1 VPSSL
6 ALFLWLILLL
16 ALLRFDPAKEP
27 GTSWALWLPAIWMF
41 FVATRL
47 PSQWLGGQGGVVAA
61 QALEEGNPLDRT
73 IFFLLILLATAILVT
88 RSFNWGGFFRRN
100 ISLLAFLSFA
110 LVSVCWSDFPFV
122 ALKRWFRDLGNYLV
136 ILVVLSDPEPLE
148 AIRTVLRRLS
158 YLLIPLSVVLI
169 KYYPEIGKSWG
180 PWTGI
185 AEYSGVTTGKNMLG
199 VLCLVCGLFF
209 FWDTVT
215 RWADRKGRRT
225 RRIILLNVAFIA
237 MTLWLL
243 DMSNSATSRVCL
255 VLGCLIIAAAG
266 SKTVKRRP
274 ALLTVGIPVVIC
286 LYLTLAFGF
295 GVDIKEAVAQA
306 VGRDPTLTDRTK
318 IWSFLLSMKTNPL
331 LGVGYESFWLGP
343 RLEWFWQ
350 NAGLGHINEAHN
362 GYLEVYLNLGIVG
375 LFFLGWFVI
384 ASYWTISRR
393 LALSSLGPLRL
404 SVWTII
410 LLYSVTEAGFRSGL
424 MWLTF
429 LLGAIAVPERASGG
443 ENAPIRIHTDSGANQ
458 DSGRSPSSQQ
468 LRARVPY
475 REKGLRSWT
484 RS

>member
-1 VPSSL
+1 
-6 ALFLWLILLL
+6 
-16 ALLRFDPAKEP
+16 
-27 GTSWALWLPAIWMF
+27 
-41 FVATRL
+41 VA
-47 PSQWLGGQGGVVAA
+47 
-61 QALEEGNPLDRT
+61 
-73 IFFLLILLATAILVT
+73 FK
-88 RSFNWGGFFRRN
+88 RS
-100 ISLLAFLSFA
+100 
-110 LVSVCWSDFPFV
+110 V
-122 ALKRWFRDLGNYLV
+122 RDLGNYLV
-136 ILVVLSDPEPLE
+136 ILVVLSDPCPLE
-148 AIRTVLRRLS
+148 AVRAVLRRLS

-169 KYYPEIGKSWG
+169 KYYPEIGKSWD

-255 VLGCLIIAAAG
+255 VLGCLIIAAAR

-343 RLEWFWQ
+343 RLAWFWQ
-350 NAGLGHINEAHN
+350 NAALGHINEAHN
-362 GYLEVYLNLGIVG
+362 GYLEVYLNLGIIG
-375 LFFLGWFVI
+375 LLFLGRFVI
-384 ASYWTISRR
+384 ASYGTISRK

-410 LLYSVTEAGFRSGL
+410 LLYSVTEVGFRSGL

-429 LLGAIAVPERASGG
+429 LLGAIVVPERASDKALAFHISAFDSAGANEVLSSVPLKVTALGG
-443 ENAPIRIHTDSGANQ
+443 ENAPIRIHTGSGANQ
-458 DSGRSPSSQQ
+458 ESGRSPSSQQ

-475 REKGLRSWT
+475 REKRT
-484 RS
+484 